1 MRIYPDN
8 KVYYSIGKV
17 AEIVDAPIPTL
28 RIWEKE
34 FDIIKPKKNR
44 KGDRFF
50 TVEDIENLKLIK
62 HLVKDKGYKVEGA
75 KRILRDEYKAAK
87 GKMDVLNN
95 LIMLRDFLES
105 LKDTIDQRGKHKT
118 IEATQRK
125 SSGNIAT
132 DEIDLRDM

>member
-50 TVEDIENLKLIK
+50 TVEDVENLKLIK

-95 LIMLRDFLES
+95 LVMLRDFLES
-105 LKDTIDQRGKHKT
+105 LKDAIDQRGKHKT